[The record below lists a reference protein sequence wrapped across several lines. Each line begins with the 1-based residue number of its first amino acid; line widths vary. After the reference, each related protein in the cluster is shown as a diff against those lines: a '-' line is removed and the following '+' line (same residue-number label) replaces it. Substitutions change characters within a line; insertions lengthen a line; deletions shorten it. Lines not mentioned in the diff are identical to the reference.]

1 MIKERDVKIMAIKIT
16 ADKKTMD
23 ADHGIKAVKQG
34 GIACHP
40 SLGIEC

>member
-1 MIKERDVKIMAIKIT
+1 MVIA

-34 GIACHP
+34 GIACP
-40 SLGIEC
+40 LTWESNVKQEGKIIKV

>member
-1 MIKERDVKIMAIKIT
+1 MIKERDVKIMAIA
-16 ADKKTMD
+16 ADKKTVD

-40 SLGIEC
+40 YLGIEC

>member
-40 SLGIEC
+40 YLGIEC